1 MLARLA
7 AAVVC
12 VVTQQAFAESASLVG
27 SWHADDGRTYY
38 EVHFRPDHT
47 FTLFARMS
55 TRNPELAV
63 ARMGEQFGTWQIA
76 ADRVVLA
83 STEVSPKR
91 QSRVT
96 LRFRLSD
103 DSLRMQRFYD
113 TPRTDTYR
121 RLHLPMCAE
130 FRSAAHVVL
139 DERTLIGRW
148 RGHYR
153 THDTEFSFEPD
164 RRVTLYSWDLGD
176 RRKFEDATWHFS
188 RGVITIKPGK
198 DSLMSDSHIR
208 WRIIRTGSSCL
219 VVTDG
224 SEMSYTLR
232 RVE

>member
-1 MLARLA
+1 MLARFA

-12 VVTQQAFAESASLVG
+12 IVTQQAFAESASLVG

-38 EVHFRPDHT
+38 EVHFRPNHT

-63 ARMGEQFGTWQIA
+63 AQMGEQSGTWQIA
-76 ADRVVLA
+76 GDRIVLDSA
-83 STEVSPKR
+83 EISP
-91 QSRVT
+91 V
-96 LRFRLSD
+96 
-103 DSLRMQRFYD
+103 
-113 TPRTDTYR
+113 
-121 RLHLPMCAE
+121 CAE
-130 FRSAAHVVL
+130 FRSAAHAVL
-139 DERTLIGRW
+139 DERTLVGRW

-164 RRVTLYSWDLGD
+164 RRVTLYSRDLGD
-176 RRKFEDATWHFS
+176 RRKFEEATWHFS

-208 WRIIRTGSSCL
+208 WRILRTGSSCL
-219 VVTDG
+219 VVSDG